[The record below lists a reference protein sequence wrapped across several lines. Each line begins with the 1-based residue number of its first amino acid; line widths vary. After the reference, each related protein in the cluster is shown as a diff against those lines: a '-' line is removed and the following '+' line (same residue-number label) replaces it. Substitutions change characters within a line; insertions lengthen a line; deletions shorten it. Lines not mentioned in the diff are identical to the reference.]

1 MPRYDTAMPT
11 TEHERFMRIALE
23 EARAARAEGNL
34 AVGGVIVRDGQV
46 LQRGH
51 NEAVSTFDVTAHAET
66 VALRRLSTRL
76 RVVNPSYR
84 AGEGP
89 LADCVLY
96 TTVEPCAMCCF
107 AICISGIAKIVIGA
121 RYARMG
127 LRFGDYGIE
136 KLLALLDQPVTIVDG
151 ILYEECAALRLE
163 GAAVPGLR
171 SARAE
176 PGDGAPLANV
186 EP

>member
-1 MPRYDTAMPT
+1 M
-11 TEHERFMRIALE
+11 
-23 EARAARAEGNL
+23 
-34 AVGGVIVRDGQV
+34 
-46 LQRGH
+46 
-51 NEAVSTFDVTAHAET
+51 TAHAET

-76 RVVNPSYR
+76 RVVNPTYR

-107 AICISGIAKIVIGA
+107 AICVAGIAKVVIGA

-127 LRFGDYGIE
+127 LRFGDYAIE
-136 KLLALLDQPVTIVDG
+136 KLLAMVGQPVTIVDG

-163 GAAVPGLR
+163 S
-171 SARAE
+171 SAGRA
-176 PGDGAPLANV
+176 
-186 EP
+186 

>member
-1 MPRYDTAMPT
+1 MPD

-23 EARAARAEGNL
+23 EARAARAEGNM

-51 NEAVSTFDVTAHAET
+51 NEVVSTFDVTAQSET
-66 VALRRLSTRL
+66 VSLLRLSTRL
-76 RVVNPSYR
+76 RVLILSYFFFFNDT
-84 AGEGP
+84 ATT
-89 LADCVLY
+89 VIY

-107 AICISGIAKIVIGA
+107 AICVSGIAKVVIGA

-127 LRFGDYGIE
+127 LRFGDYAIE

-163 GAAVPGLR
+163 SAAGR
-171 SARAE
+171 
-176 PGDGAPLANV
+176 D
-186 EP
+186 